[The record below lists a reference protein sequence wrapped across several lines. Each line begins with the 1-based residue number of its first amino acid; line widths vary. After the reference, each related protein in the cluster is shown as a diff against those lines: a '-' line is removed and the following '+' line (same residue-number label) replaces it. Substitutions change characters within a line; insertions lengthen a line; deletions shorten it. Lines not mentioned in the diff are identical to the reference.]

1 MWLKPPKGARAL
13 EPAESET
20 QSYGKVDLRDGMTQA
35 GTILGGGR
43 FGSDE
48 FLVRTGTV
56 LLSRSVRQNCAFLGR
71 VVRELTS
78 VRACSTL

>member
-1 MWLKPPKGARAL
+1 MAQTAKGSKSL
-13 EPAESET
+13 
-20 QSYGKVDLRDGMTQA
+20 VDLRDGMTQA
-35 GTILGGGR
+35 GTILGGDR

-71 VVRELTS
+71 VVS
-78 VRACSTL
+78 